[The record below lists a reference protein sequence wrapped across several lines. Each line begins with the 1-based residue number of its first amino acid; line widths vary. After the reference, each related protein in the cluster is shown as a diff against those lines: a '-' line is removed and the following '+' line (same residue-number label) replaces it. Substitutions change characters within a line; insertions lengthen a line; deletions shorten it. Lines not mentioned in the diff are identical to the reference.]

1 MEVEKESK
9 KERKKTKKEVAKRKM
24 GQLNSNILE
33 GTLFY
38 LKCSRERG
46 EGRY

>member
-9 KERKKTKKEVAKRKM
+9 KERKKEVAKRKM

-38 LKCSRERG
+38 LKCSRERVV
-46 EGRY
+46 GRY

>member
-9 KERKKTKKEVAKRKM
+9 TERKKEVVKRKM

-46 EGRY
+46 VGRY